1 MISVFVHTVKWV
13 MIRHMRST
21 TLLVILALFTLST
34 RAADTDQIK
43 AQIDKQYADLE
54 KLYLHFHTHPELSHQ
69 EMQTAKRLAD
79 ELRAAGYDVTER
91 VGGNGVVAVLKNGEG
106 KTLLLR
112 TELDAL
118 PVKENTNVDYAS
130 TVTATDRAGRTVP
143 VMHACG
149 HDIHLTGLVGS
160 ARILAAMKD
169 RWHGTLVLIGQPAEE
184 TVAGASA
191 MLKDGL
197 FTRFPRPDF
206 CLAQHCDAELQAG
219 KVGYV
224 SGFAMANVDT
234 LDIVIKGVGGHGA
247 WPHKTK
253 DPVVIAAQTII
264 NLQTIVSREIKPT
277 DPAVVTVGSIHGGTK
292 HNIIPDQ
299 VTLQLT
305 VRTYKDEVREQVLK
319 SIERIVKGTALTA
332 GVPTELEPTITRT
345 DESTPATYNTPALV
359 DRTIAHLRTVLGDDN
374 LVEREPAMGAED
386 FGLFGRT
393 QHKIPIFMFRL
404 GTVSPERIAAAKSG
418 GPPLPSLHSSGYLP
432 QKEATLRTGVLAMT
446 TAAIDLLS
454 K

>member
-1 MISVFVHTVKWV
+1 MIP
-13 MIRHMRST
+13 HMRST
-21 TLLVILALFTLST
+21 TLLFIIALFTFSI
-34 RAADTDQIK
+34 RAADADQIK

-54 KLYLHFHTHPELSHQ
+54 RLYLHFHTHPELSHQ
-69 EMQTAKRLAD
+69 ETQTAKRLAD
-79 ELRAAGYDVTER
+79 ELRAAGYEVTER
-91 VGGNGVVAVLKNGEG
+91 VGGNGIVAVLKNGEG

-118 PVKENTNVDYAS
+118 PVKENTNIDYAS

-149 HDIHLTGLVGS
+149 HDIHLTSLVGA

-206 CLAQHCDAELQAG
+206 CLAQHCDAELEAG

-224 SGFAMANVDT
+224 SGFAMANVDS

-359 DRTIAHLRTVLGDDN
+359 DRTIAHLKTVLGDDN

-432 QKEATLRTGVLAMT
+432 VREPTLRTGVLAMT
-446 TAAIDLLS
+446 AAAIDLLS

>member
-1 MISVFVHTVKWV
+1 MPTPKIILIVLLILS
-13 MIRHMRST
+13 SQ
-21 TLLVILALFTLST
+21 TLTSRGADRDALLPVIEKEYPA
-34 RAADTDQIK
+34 
-43 AQIDKQYADLE
+43 LE
-54 KLYLHFHTHPELSHQ
+54 KLYLHFHTHPEISHQ
-69 EMQTAKRLAD
+69 ETQAAKRLAE
-79 ELRAAGYDVTER
+79 ELRAAGYEVTER
-91 VGGNGVVAVLKNGEG
+91 VGGNGVVAILKNGEG

-118 PVKENTNVDYAS
+118 PVKENTGVDYAS
-130 TVTATDRAGRTVP
+130 TATTTDRAGRTVP

-149 HDIHLTGLVGS
+149 HDIHLTCLVGT
-160 ARILAAMKD
+160 ARALAAAKD

-206 CLAQHCDAELQAG
+206 CLAQHCDAELEAG
-219 KVGYV
+219 KIGYV
-224 SGFAMANVDT
+224 SGFAMANVDS

-253 DPVVIAAQTII
+253 DPIVIAAQTII
-264 NLQTIVSREIKPT
+264 NLQTIVSREVKPT

-292 HNIIPDQ
+292 HNIIPDE

-305 VRTYKDEVREQVLK
+305 VRTYKDEVREKVLK

-332 GVPTELEPTITRT
+332 GVPSELEPTITRT
-345 DESTPATYNTPALV
+345 SESTTATYNTPELV
-359 DRTIAHLRTVLGDDN
+359 DRTVAHLRTVLGNEN

-393 QHKIPIFMFRL
+393 NPKIPIFMFRL
-404 GTVSPERIAAAKSG
+404 GTIAPEKVAAAKAG
-418 GPPLPSLHSSGYLP
+418 GPPLPSLHSSNYLP
-432 QKEATLRTGVLAMT
+432 QKEPAIRTGVLAMSA
-446 TAAIDLLS
+446 AAIDLLS

>member
-1 MISVFVHTVKWV
+1 MHKLKIIAALITSL
-13 MIRHMRST
+13 IC
-21 TLLVILALFTLST
+21 TLPT
-34 RAADTDQIK
+34 RAAETPIRAAVEPLVEK
-43 AQIDKQYADLE
+43 EYPDLE
-54 KLYLHFHTHPELSHQ
+54 KLYLHFHTHPELSLH
-69 EMQTAKRLAD
+69 ETQTAKRLAD
-79 ELRAAGYDVTER
+79 ELRAAGYEVTER

-118 PVKENTNVDYAS
+118 PVKENTGAAYAS
-130 TVTATDRAGRTVP
+130 TVTTLDRAGRTVP

-149 HDIHLTGLVGS
+149 HDIHLTCLVGA
-160 ARILAAMKD
+160 ARALAATKG
-169 RWHGTLVLIGQPAEE
+169 RWHGTLILIGQPAEE

-206 CLAQHCDAELQAG
+206 CLAQHCDAELEAG
-219 KVGYV
+219 KIGYV
-224 SGFAMANVDT
+224 SGFAMANVDS

-253 DPVVIAAQTII
+253 DPVLIAAQTIV
-264 NLQTIVSREIKPT
+264 NLQTIVSRETKPT

-292 HNIIPDQ
+292 HNIIPDE

-305 VRTYKDEVREQVLK
+305 VRTYKDEVREQTLK
-319 SIERIVKGTALTA
+319 AIERIVKGTALTA
-332 GVPTELEPTITRT
+332 GVPTELEPTIIKTS
-345 DESTPATYNTPALV
+345 ESTTATYNTPVLV
-359 DRTIAHLRTVLGDDN
+359 DRTVAHLRTVLGNDN

-393 QHKIPIFMFRL
+393 ENKIPIFMFRL
-404 GTVSPERIAAAKSG
+404 GTVAPEKVAAAKAG

-432 QKEATLRTGVLAMT
+432 QKEPAIRTGVLAMT
-446 TAAIDLLS
+446 AAATDLLS